1 MGKTNKQKN
10 QSLATA
16 SLSIDVEDWFH
27 VQNLCDHVQRS
38 NWSTQEYRVEKNM
51 DRMLELL
58 DQSNSKATCFILGW
72 VADKSPKL
80 VQRIASAG
88 HEIASHGYNHKLVIE
103 NTKND
108 FREDVRRSKEK
119 LEDVAQQA
127 ISGYRAPSFSITE
140 WALDILAEEGYA
152 YDSSY
157 FPVKIHDRYGKLPS
171 IPKGVSVHR
180 FGSGIVE
187 VTLSNLEIFNL
198 EIPWAG
204 GAWFRLY
211 PFFLFKAGINRILQ
225 NGRPYVFY
233 IHPWEIDQ
241 GQPYIKRLDWSKK
254 VRHYTN
260 LNKCEERFIK
270 LLNSYNWQTI
280 ETLINLTTQRDKN
293 QKLDLK

>member
-1 MGKTNKQKN
+1 MGKTDKHKN

-38 NWSTQEYRVEKNM
+38 NWSTQEYRVEKSM

-58 DQSNSKATCFILGW
+58 DESNSKATCFILGW

-88 HEIASHGYNHKLVIE
+88 HEIGSHGYNHKLVSE

-119 LEDVAQQA
+119 LEDVVQQA
-127 ISGYRAPSFSITE
+127 ILGYRAPSFSITE

-157 FPVKIHDRYGKLPS
+157 FPVKIHDRYGKLSS

-187 VTLSNLEIFNL
+187 VTLSNLEILNL

-211 PFFLFKAGINRILQ
+211 PFFMFKAGINRILQ

-233 IHPWEIDQ
+233 IHPWEIDP
-241 GQPYIKRLDWSKK
+241 GQPYIKSLDWSKK
-254 VRHYTN
+254 FRHYTN
-260 LNKCEERFIK
+260 LNKCEERFVK
-270 LLNSYNWQTI
+270 LLKSYNWQTI
-280 ETLINLTTQRDKN
+280 ENLLNLTTQRD
-293 QKLDLK
+293 